1 VLCEIYKSLTP
12 TYKACVCHISRKHK
26 LFYNNLNCV
35 PTLDLTFEMK
45 TSRFHHLK
53 LYADDESVPQTT
65 KKPVVVESYDEIVLS
80 EPMEASFGRLRNHP
94 AVRVVGNPTSPLA
107 LPGLSLLPVQLSM
120 LMIGFYGLFCCL

>member
-1 VLCEIYKSLTP
+1 MD
-12 TYKACVCHISRKHK
+12 
-26 LFYNNLNCV
+26 CV
-35 PTLDLTFEMK
+35 PSLDLTVESE

-94 AVRVVGNPTSPLA
+94 AARVLGNPTSPLV
-107 LPGLSLLPVQLSM
+107 LPGLSLVGVPAWPAVNAHD
-120 LMIGFYGLFCCL
+120 